1 MALSRECGPQRVHSG
16 DIQISRGFWGQKSLH
31 PAAAGFST
39 ACEAASG
46 DVTVTGNHKRGDAM
60 TELVLQFLL
69 LAAAVAAAGTCL
81 ALSADRIAEIT
92 KLGRLLVGSLLLAGA
107 TSLPELSVDISA
119 IRKGLTD
126 LAIGD
131 LLGSSLMNLLILA
144 VLDLAVRSRGGMLS
158 RQAASHALSGTLA
171 IGLTAIVGLAILTA
185 EKLPPV
191 TFLNVGG
198 WSLAVVIAYALG
210 ARMIFINQR
219 IAARSAAEARA
230 QEHAQPEAAASG
242 WAGLWKPAGV
252 FLLATAVLIVAG
264 PRLAE
269 TAGEL
274 ADHSGLGR
282 TFVGTTL
289 VAIATSLPELVASI
303 TAIRVGAFDLVVGN
317 VFGSNAFNMVLFAPL
332 DAIHD
337 GPLFV
342 SVNPA
347 HAASAFAVILAT
359 VIAVLGQLYSLE
371 HRKRVVEPDALL
383 MLLVLGGAFLLVFR
397 LS

>member
-1 MALSRECGPQRVHSG
+1 M
-16 DIQISRGFWGQKSLH
+16 I
-31 PAAAGFST
+31 
-39 ACEAASG
+39 
-46 DVTVTGNHKRGDAM
+46 
-60 TELVLQFLL
+60 ELVLQFLG
-69 LAAAVAAAGTCL
+69 LAAIVAAAGTAL

-92 KLGRLLVGSLLLAGA
+92 RLGRLLVGSLLLAGA

-119 IRKGLTD
+119 IRKGLPD
-126 LAIGD
+126 LAVGD

-158 RQAASHALSGTLA
+158 RQAASHALSGTLS
-171 IGLTAIVGLAILTA
+171 IGLTAIVGLAVLTA
-185 EKLPPV
+185 DRLPSF
-191 TFLNVGG
+191 TLLNVGG
-198 WSLAVVIAYALG
+198 WSMAVVIAYALG

-219 IAARSAAEARA
+219 IATRAAADAAEAA
-230 QEHAQPEAAASG
+230 AGAAAAPQTSPHS
-242 WAGLWKPAGV
+242 WAGLWKPASV
-252 FLLATAVLIVAG
+252 FLLATVVLILAG
-264 PRLAE
+264 PWLAE

-274 ADHSGLGR
+274 ADASGLGR

-332 DAIHD
+332 DAMHD
-337 GPLFV
+337 GPLFAV
-342 SVNPA
+342 VNPA

-371 HRKRVVEPDALL
+371 SRRRVVEPDAVL
-383 MLLVLGGAFLLVFR
+383 MILVLAGGFFLVFR

>member
-1 MALSRECGPQRVHSG
+1 
-16 DIQISRGFWGQKSLH
+16 
-31 PAAAGFST
+31 
-39 ACEAASG
+39 
-46 DVTVTGNHKRGDAM
+46 M
-60 TELVLQFLL
+60 TELILQFLL
-69 LAAAVAAAGTCL
+69 LAALVAAAGTFL

-92 KLGRLLVGSLLLAGA
+92 RLGRLLVGSLLLAGA

-119 IRKGLTD
+119 IRKGLAD
-126 LAIGD
+126 LAVGD

-158 RQAASHALSGTLA
+158 RQAASHALSGTLS
-171 IGLTAIVGLAILTA
+171 IGLTAIVGLAVLTA
-185 EKLPPV
+185 GKLPAFTV
-191 TFLNVGG
+191 LNVGG
-198 WSLAVVIAYALG
+198 WSMAVVIAYALG

-219 IAARSAAEARA
+219 IAARAAADAAEAA
-230 QEHAQPEAAASG
+230 AVEHPQPETAPHG
-242 WAGLWKPAGV
+242 WAGLWKPAAV

-274 ADHSGLGR
+274 ADRSGLGR

-289 VAIATSLPELVASI
+289 VAVATSLPELVASI

-332 DAIHD
+332 DAVHD
-337 GPLFV
+337 GPLFAAA
-342 SVNPA
+342 NPA

-371 HRKRVVEPDALL
+371 HRKRIVEPDAVL
-383 MLLVLGGAFLLVFR
+383 MLIVLAGAFLLVFR

>member
-1 MALSRECGPQRVHSG
+1 
-16 DIQISRGFWGQKSLH
+16 
-31 PAAAGFST
+31 
-39 ACEAASG
+39 
-46 DVTVTGNHKRGDAM
+46 M
-60 TELVLQFLL
+60 TELALQFLG
-69 LAAAVAAAGTCL
+69 LAVIVAAAGTAL

-92 KLGRLLVGSLLLAGA
+92 RLGRLLVGSLLLAGA

-119 IRKGLTD
+119 IRSGLAD
-126 LAIGD
+126 LAVGD

-171 IGLTAIVGLAILTA
+171 IGLTAIVGLALLTA
-185 EKLPPV
+185 DALPPLN
-191 TFLNVGG
+191 FLNVSG
-198 WSLAVVIAYALG
+198 WAWAVLIAYALG

-219 IAARSAAEARA
+219 IAARAAAESAEGSTSGEE
-230 QEHAQPEAAASG
+230 QASHG
-242 WAGLWKPAGV
+242 WGGLWKPAAV

-274 ADHSGLGR
+274 ADESGLGR

-317 VFGSNAFNMVLFAPL
+317 VFGSNAFNMVLFTPL
-332 DAIHD
+332 DALHD
-337 GPLFV
+337 GPLFAAA
-342 SVNPA
+342 NQA

-371 HRKRVVEPDALL
+371 RRTRIVEPDAVL

>member
-1 MALSRECGPQRVHSG
+1 
-16 DIQISRGFWGQKSLH
+16 
-31 PAAAGFST
+31 
-39 ACEAASG
+39 
-46 DVTVTGNHKRGDAM
+46 M
-60 TELVLQFLL
+60 TELILQFLI
-69 LAAAVAAAGTCL
+69 LAAIVAAAGTFL

-92 KLGRLLVGSLLLAGA
+92 RLGRLLVGSLLLAGA

-119 IRKGLTD
+119 IRKGLAD
-126 LAIGD
+126 LAVGD

-158 RQAASHALSGTLA
+158 RQAASHALSGTLS
-171 IGLTAIVGLAILTA
+171 IGLTAIVGLAVLTA
-185 EKLPPV
+185 GKLPV
-191 TFLNVGG
+191 FTVFNVGG
-198 WSLAVVIAYALG
+198 WSMAVVIAYALG

-219 IAARSAAEARA
+219 IAARAAADAAEAA
-230 QEHAQPEAAASG
+230 SAGHPQPETAPHG
-242 WAGLWKPAGV
+242 WAGLWKPAAV

-264 PRLAE
+264 PQLAE

-274 ADHSGLGR
+274 ADESGLGR

-289 VAIATSLPELVASI
+289 VAVATSLPELVASI

-332 DAIHD
+332 DAVHD
-337 GPLFV
+337 GPLFAAA
-342 SVNPA
+342 NPV

-371 HRKRVVEPDALL
+371 HRKRIVEPDAVL
-383 MLLVLGGAFLLVFR
+383 MLIVLAGAFLLVFR

>member
-1 MALSRECGPQRVHSG
+1 
-16 DIQISRGFWGQKSLH
+16 
-31 PAAAGFST
+31 
-39 ACEAASG
+39 
-46 DVTVTGNHKRGDAM
+46 M
-60 TELVLQFLL
+60 TELALQFLG
-69 LAAAVAAAGTCL
+69 LAVIVAAAGTAL

-92 KLGRLLVGSLLLAGA
+92 RLGRLLVGSLLLAGA

-119 IRKGLTD
+119 IRSGLAD
-126 LAIGD
+126 LAVGD

-171 IGLTAIVGLAILTA
+171 IGLTAIVGLAVLTA
-185 EKLPPV
+185 HSLPPLN
-191 TFLNVGG
+191 FLNVSG
-198 WSLAVVIAYALG
+198 WAWAVLIAYALG

-219 IAARSAAEARA
+219 IAARAAAEAA
-230 QEHAQPEAAASG
+230 EAAAGATSQAEASSHG
-242 WAGLWKPAGV
+242 WGGIWKPASV

-274 ADHSGLGR
+274 ADKSGLGR

-317 VFGSNAFNMVLFAPL
+317 VFGSNAFNMVLFTPL
-332 DAIHD
+332 DALHD
-337 GPLFV
+337 GPLFAAA
-342 SVNPA
+342 NQA

-371 HRKRVVEPDALL
+371 RRTRIVEPDAVL

>member
-1 MALSRECGPQRVHSG
+1 
-16 DIQISRGFWGQKSLH
+16 
-31 PAAAGFST
+31 
-39 ACEAASG
+39 
-46 DVTVTGNHKRGDAM
+46 M
-60 TELVLQFLL
+60 TELALQFLG
-69 LAAAVAAAGTCL
+69 LAVVVAAAGTAL

-92 KLGRLLVGSLLLAGA
+92 RLGRLLVGSLLLAGA

-119 IRKGLTD
+119 IRSGLAD
-126 LAIGD
+126 LAVGD

-171 IGLTAIVGLAILTA
+171 IGLTAIVGLAVLTA
-185 EKLPPV
+185 DSLPPLN
-191 TFLNVGG
+191 FLNVSG
-198 WSLAVVIAYALG
+198 WAWAVLIAYALG

-219 IAARSAAEARA
+219 IAARAASEAAEAA
-230 QEHAQPEAAASG
+230 GDATSAASTHG
-242 WAGLWKPAGV
+242 WGGLWKPASV

-264 PRLAE
+264 PHLAE

-274 ADHSGLGR
+274 ADRSGLGR

-317 VFGSNAFNMVLFAPL
+317 VFGSNAFNMVLFTPL
-332 DAIHD
+332 DALHD
-337 GPLFV
+337 GPLFAAA
-342 SVNPA
+342 NQA

-371 HRKRVVEPDALL
+371 RRTRIVEPDAVL

>member
-1 MALSRECGPQRVHSG
+1 MS
-16 DIQISRGFWGQKSLH
+16 D
-31 PAAAGFST
+31 
-39 ACEAASG
+39 
-46 DVTVTGNHKRGDAM
+46 
-60 TELVLQFLL
+60 LVLQFLG
-69 LAAAVAAAGTCL
+69 LALVVAAAGTAL

-92 KLGRLLVGSLLLAGA
+92 RLGRLLVGSLLLAGA

-119 IRKGLTD
+119 IRRGLTD

-158 RQAASHALSGTLA
+158 RQAASHALSGTLS
-171 IGLTAIVGLAILTA
+171 IGLTALVGLAVLTA
-185 EKLPPV
+185 DRLPSL

-198 WSLAVVIAYALG
+198 WSWAMLIAYALG

-219 IAARSAAEARA
+219 IAARAAADAAEA
-230 QEHAQPEAAASG
+230 AAASDAQAVPVSHG
-242 WAGLWKPAGV
+242 WSGLWRPATL
-252 FLLATAVLIVAG
+252 FLFATAVLVVVG

-274 ADHSGLGR
+274 ADRSGLGR

-289 VAIATSLPELVASI
+289 VSLATSLPELVASI

-332 DAIHD
+332 DAMHN
-337 GPLFV
+337 GPLF
-342 SVNPA
+342 SAANPA
-347 HAASAFAVILAT
+347 HAASALAVILAT

-371 HRKRVVEPDALL
+371 RRKRVVEPDAVL
-383 MLLVLGGAFLLVFR
+383 MLLVLGGAFLMVFR

>member
-1 MALSRECGPQRVHSG
+1 M
-16 DIQISRGFWGQKSLH
+16 
-31 PAAAGFST
+31 T
-39 ACEAASG
+39 
-46 DVTVTGNHKRGDAM
+46 DV
-60 TELVLQFLL
+60 VLQFLG
-69 LAAAVAAAGTCL
+69 LAVVVAAAGTAL

-92 KLGRLLVGSLLLAGA
+92 QLGRLLVGSLLLAAA

-119 IRKGLTD
+119 IRHGFAD
-126 LAIGD
+126 LAVGD

-158 RQAASHALSGTLA
+158 RQAASHALSGTLS
-171 IGLTAIVGLAILTA
+171 IGLTSLVGLAVLTA
-185 EKLPPV
+185 DRLPGL
-191 TFLNVGG
+191 TFFNVGG
-198 WSLAVVIAYALG
+198 WSWSLVIAYALG

-219 IAARSAAEARA
+219 IAARAAAEA
-230 QEHAQPEAAASG
+230 AAASAEVADEASVPSRP
-242 WAGLWKPAGV
+242 WAGLWKPAAV
-252 FLLATAVLIVAG
+252 FVAATAVLVLAG

-274 ADHSGLGR
+274 ADRSGLGR

-289 VAIATSLPELVASI
+289 VAIATSLPELVAGI

-332 DAIHD
+332 DAVHD
-337 GPLFV
+337 GPLF
-342 SVNPA
+342 SAANPA
-347 HAASAFAVILAT
+347 HATSAFAVILAT

-371 HRKRVVEPDALL
+371 RRSRIVEPDAVL

>member
-1 MALSRECGPQRVHSG
+1 
-16 DIQISRGFWGQKSLH
+16 
-31 PAAAGFST
+31 
-39 ACEAASG
+39 
-46 DVTVTGNHKRGDAM
+46 M
-60 TELVLQFLL
+60 TELVILFLL
-69 LAAAVAAAGTCL
+69 LAAMVAVAGTFL

-92 KLGRLLVGSLLLAGA
+92 RLGRLLVGSLLLAGA

-119 IRKGLTD
+119 IRKGLPD
-126 LAIGD
+126 LAVGD

-144 VLDLAVRSRGGMLS
+144 VLDLSVRSRGGMLS
-158 RQAASHALSGTLA
+158 RQAASHALSGTLS
-171 IGLTAIVGLAILTA
+171 IGLTAIVGLGVLTA
-185 EKLPPV
+185 GRLPSV
-191 TFLNVGG
+191 AVMDVSG
-198 WSLAVVIAYALG
+198 WSMALLVAYALG

-219 IAARSAAEARA
+219 IAARAAADAATEASAAS
-230 QEHAQPEAAASG
+230 QEEPHG
-242 WAGLWKPAGV
+242 WAGLWKPAAV
-252 FLLATAVLIVAG
+252 FLMATAVLIVAG
-264 PRLAE
+264 PKLAE
-269 TAGEL
+269 TAGKL
-274 ADHSGLGR
+274 ADQSGLGR

-332 DAIHD
+332 DALHD
-337 GPLFV
+337 GPLFAAA
-342 SVNPA
+342 NPA

-371 HRKRVVEPDALL
+371 HRKRIVEPDAVL

>member
-1 MALSRECGPQRVHSG
+1 
-16 DIQISRGFWGQKSLH
+16 
-31 PAAAGFST
+31 
-39 ACEAASG
+39 
-46 DVTVTGNHKRGDAM
+46 M
-60 TELVLQFLL
+60 TELVLEFLG
-69 LAAAVAAAGTCL
+69 LAAIVAAAGTAL

-92 KLGRLLVGSLLLAGA
+92 RLGRLLVGSLLLAAA
-107 TSLPELSVDISA
+107 TSLPELSVDVSA
-119 IRKGLTD
+119 IRKGLAD
-126 LAIGD
+126 LAVGD

-158 RQAASHALSGTLA
+158 RQAASHALSGTLS
-171 IGLTAIVGLAILTA
+171 IGLTAIVGLAVMTA
-185 EKLPPV
+185 DRLPSFAV
-191 TFLNVGG
+191 MNIGG
-198 WSLAVVIAYALG
+198 WSLAVLVAYALG

-219 IAARSAAEARA
+219 IAARAAAEAA
-230 QEHAQPEAAASG
+230 EAAEDAKAGPEEAAEG

-252 FLLATAVLIVAG
+252 FLAATAVLIVAG
-264 PRLAE
+264 PQLAE

-274 ADHSGLGR
+274 ADESGLGR

-289 VAIATSLPELVASI
+289 VAVATSLPELVASI

-337 GPLFV
+337 GPLFLAA
-342 SVNPA
+342 NPV

-371 HRKRVVEPDALL
+371 RRKRVVEPDAVL
-383 MLLVLGGAFLLVFR
+383 MLLVLGGAFVLVFR

>member
-1 MALSRECGPQRVHSG
+1 
-16 DIQISRGFWGQKSLH
+16 
-31 PAAAGFST
+31 
-39 ACEAASG
+39 
-46 DVTVTGNHKRGDAM
+46 M
-60 TELVLQFLL
+60 TELVFQFLGF
-69 LAAAVAAAGTCL
+69 AVVVAAAGTAL

-92 KLGRLLVGSLLLAGA
+92 RLGRLLVGSLLLAGA

-119 IRKGLTD
+119 IRHGLAD

-144 VLDLAVRSRGGMLS
+144 MLDLAVRSRGGMLS
-158 RQAASHALSGTLA
+158 RQAASHALSGTLS
-171 IGLTAIVGLAILTA
+171 IGLTALVGLAVLTA
-185 EKLPPV
+185 DRLPAV

-198 WSLAVVIAYALG
+198 WSWAMLIAYALG

-219 IAARSAAEARA
+219 IAARAAAEAA
-230 QEHAQPEAAASG
+230 EQAAAASAASAETASHG
-242 WAGLWKPAGV
+242 WAGLWRPAAI
-252 FLLATAVLIVAG
+252 FLVATVVLVVVG

-274 ADHSGLGR
+274 ADRSGLGR

-289 VAIATSLPELVASI
+289 VALATSLPELVASI

-332 DAIHD
+332 DAMHD
-337 GPLFV
+337 GPLF
-342 SVNPA
+342 SAANPA
-347 HAASAFAVILAT
+347 HAASALAVILAT

-371 HRKRVVEPDALL
+371 RRKRLVEPDAML
-383 MLLVLGGAFLLVFR
+383 MLLVLGGAFLMVFR